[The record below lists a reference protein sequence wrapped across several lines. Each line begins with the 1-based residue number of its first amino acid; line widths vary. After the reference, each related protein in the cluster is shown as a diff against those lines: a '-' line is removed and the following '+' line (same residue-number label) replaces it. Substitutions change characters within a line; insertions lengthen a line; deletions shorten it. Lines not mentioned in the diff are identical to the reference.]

1 MAEAHNPLEQF
12 EIIKL
17 FDFDLLGFDLAYTN
31 SSLAL
36 TIGVVAAIIFVVGG
50 MSRATIVPGRW
61 QSMVEMFYEFIASM
75 LNEAVG
81 PEARKFFPFVFTLF
95 MFILFVNVSGMIPR
109 PLSFTPTSHIAITL
123 GLAGFVFIGITIFGF
138 MKNGLGFFKLFMPSG
153 IPIAMAPFLIVIEL
167 ISYLV
172 RPMSLSVRLFA
183 NMTAGHIMLKV
194 IAGFAASLGVFA
206 IGPILF
212 NVALTGLEFL
222 VAVLQAY
229 VFTMLSCIYLN
240 DAYHCDH

>member
-12 EIIKL
+12 EIKKL
-17 FDFDLLGFDLAYTN
+17 FDFDLFGFDLAYTN
-31 SSLAL
+31 SSLWL
-36 TIGVVAAIIFVVGG
+36 TVGVVVACVFVVGG
-50 MSRATIVPGRW
+50 MSKATIVPGRW

-75 LNEAVG
+75 LHEAVG

-95 MFILFVNVSGMIPR
+95 MFIFFVNVAGMMPF
-109 PLSFTPTSHIAITL
+109 SFTPTSHIAVTL
-123 GLAGFVFIGITIFGF
+123 GMAGFVFIGITIFGF

-153 IPIAMAPFLIVIEL
+153 IPIAMAPFLILIEM

-240 DAYHCDH
+240 DAYHVDH